1 MQVHTHFYPAPLSAR
16 WWRATM
22 ASAGAF
28 VLFAASALRAQDST
42 RSPRDAQPERPTVAT
57 HAGTVARGFLEIE
70 TGVERDR
77 GPGDA
82 RNLIGA
88 FEAKIGL
95 APNMQLSI
103 FTNAS
108 APGDASFG
116 VGDVALGVKWRL
128 LEDHPWL
135 GDFALLPSVKLATG
149 SVDKGTGT
157 GTTDASLLLISSRDV
172 GPVHIDLNAGWTH
185 RSANGEA
192 APRDAWVW
200 TASFGGAVSGPLGW
214 TVEAYGYPGTGGASG
229 APPIVAVLAGPTF
242 VVRNTL
248 VLDVGLIVPVQGG
261 QPHAL
266 YGGVTY
272 NVGRLWGG
280 GQ

>member
-1 MQVHTHFYPAPLSAR
+1 MYPAGPGAR
-16 WWRATM
+16 RLRATM
-22 ASAGAF
+22 AGACAL
-28 VLFAASALRAQDST
+28 VLCAVPALRAQDST

-70 TGVERDR
+70 TGVEHDR

-82 RNLIGA
+82 RNVIGA
-88 FEAKIGL
+88 FVAKMGL
-95 APNMQLSI
+95 APNMQLSV

-128 LEDHPWL
+128 PGDHPWL
-135 GDFALLPSVKLATG
+135 GEFALLPTVKFATG
-149 SVDKGTGT
+149 SVDRGTGT
-157 GTTDASLLLISSRDV
+157 GTTDVSLLLISSRDV

-185 RSANGEA
+185 RTGNGEA
-192 APRDAWVW
+192 APRDASVW

-214 TVEAYGYPGTGGASG
+214 TVEVYGYPGTKGTSG

-242 VVRNTL
+242 VVQNTL
-248 VLDVGLIVPVQGG
+248 VLDVGIVVPVQGG

-272 NVGRLWGG
+272 NVGRLWGSG
-280 GQ
+280 K